1 MSWVEKHMTKKVQLH
16 LFLTIGL
23 LACVTALLSSARPLG
38 AAPDAFGLTVNVNPA
53 GKGSVNVRKG
63 SERSEC
69 DDASPEVS
77 GPASLPCACSNGPC
91 QGAGSEV
98 NGQRGQGSD
107 GGG

>member
-53 GKGSVNVRKG
+53 GKGSVNVNPPPPYSNEPGRRLRH
-63 SERSEC
+63 EE
-69 DDASPEVS
+69 EV
-77 GPASLPCACSNGPC
+77 
-91 QGAGSEV
+91 
-98 NGQRGQGSD
+98 
-107 GGG
+107 